1 MKDLKSINL
10 YGKMAIPDF
19 GTVRDPIDAGIDG
32 HPMDPQQKGRYFDM
46 IKVACLDFHQ
56 NKIDYKKRSF
66 S

>member
-1 MKDLKSINL
+1 
-10 YGKMAIPDF
+10 MAIPDF

-32 HPMDPQQKGRYFDM
+32 QPMDSQQKGRYFDM